1 VNGSSW
7 TTSQHESRVADGAI
21 GWVLIQIPVCYA
33 SQATAARPGRKRVQ
47 MESDRRAW
55 LREFH
60 VQLTKQLIMNAEHYA
75 AARAVG
81 VQRAG
86 GNIDDLYSR
95 ELVQDVLTDTLS
107 GVLAW
112 NPSRCTLETQV
123 LDSVRF
129 RSRHDRVRA
138 RRFQHISL
146 EGCDEPTRASIEDA
160 LATASAQE
168 PEDSERHAHCL
179 ESIRRA
185 AASDRDLTALL
196 DAYRRARSKEE
207 VLDATGMSSRQ
218 YDNAKKRLARLVQA
232 ERRRELKRA

>member
-1 VNGSSW
+1 
-7 TTSQHESRVADGAI
+7 
-21 GWVLIQIPVCYA
+21 
-33 SQATAARPGRKRVQ
+33 

-55 LREFH
+55 LRDFH
-60 VQLTKQLIMNAEHYA
+60 AQLTKQLITNAEHYA
-75 AARAVG
+75 AARALG

-95 ELVQDVLTDTLS
+95 ELVQDVLTDTLG

-112 NPSRCTLETQV
+112 NPSRCTLETHV

-129 RSRHDRVRA
+129 RPRHARVRA

-146 EGCDEPTRASIEDA
+146 ESCDEPTRAMIEEA
-160 LATASAQE
+160 LAIATATQQ
-168 PEDSERHAHCL
+168 PDDRQRHARPP

-185 AASDRDLTALL
+185 AEGDRDLIALL
-196 DAYRRARSKEE
+196 DAYRRARSKED
-207 VLDATGMSSRQ
+207 VLEATGLSPRQ
-218 YDNAKKRLARLVQA
+218 YENAKKRLARLVRA